1 MTPCRGDILQ
11 ILRNEPM
18 KNRTTL
24 RIGGRVRELIIPESE
39 EELMEC
45 AGRADLILGRGSNL
59 LVADGE
65 LDICVVST
73 EMLRD
78 IVFDG
83 DKVTAG
89 AGVTLTEL
97 AVKCAERGLGGLEF
111 AHGIPGSVGGAIFMN
126 AGAYGGEMKDVI
138 TSVRAITGGKIV
150 DIPNAECGFSYRASR
165 FQQGGIVASATFK
178 LRRRDEGEIRA
189 KMRELGDKRREKQPL
204 EFPSAGSTFKRPE
217 GYFAAALIEEAGLK
231 GAAVGGA
238 QVSEK
243 HAGFLINRGGATFED
258 FTALMEKVQRE
269 VYSRSGVELE
279 PEVRIIK

>member
-59 LVADGE
+59 LVTDGE

-97 AVKCAERGLGGLEF
+97 AVRCAEMGLGGLEF
-111 AHGIPGSVGGAIFMN
+111 AYGIPGSVGGAVFMN

-150 DIPNAECGFSYRASR
+150 DIPNEECGFSYRASR

-178 LRRRDEGEIRA
+178 LRRRDKGEIRA

-231 GAAVGGA
+231 GAAVGSA

-243 HAGFLINRGGATFED
+243 HAGFLINRGGATFDD